1 MMKHDFGGKMMYKMV
16 VLDLDGTLLNDKK
29 QVSKRNVEIIN
40 KIQKE
45 KDVLFVIATGKNIK
59 DISYIIEM
67 VGEPIN
73 QYIIASN
80 GAIIKDNVKNDYL
93 LKRYLGKEQVIKVID
108 LYKKFHLQG
117 ILHTDKGTLT
127 DGKRE
132 VETNPN
138 TQLIQELKK
147 HYIENPISTTS
158 MFTLCGE
165 PSDLRKMKEEL
176 DINFTDLEATDICH
190 FIMDTGRERYETA
203 YIDVMKKNAT
213 KANAIKILADY
224 LQICKEDIVI
234 MGDGANDI
242 SMFEMSGYKIA
253 MGNADENLKKKAD
266 FITDNN
272 NEDGVA
278 KALEEIFYGIGKGE
292 SKILPIP

>member
-1 MMKHDFGGKMMYKMV
+1 MYKMV

-40 KIQKE
+40 QIYQE
-45 KDVLFVIATGKNIK
+45 KNVLFVIATGQNIK
-59 DISYIIEM
+59 NISYIIET
-67 VGEPIN
+67 VGEAIN

-80 GAIIKDNVKNDYL
+80 GAIIKDNVKNDFL
-93 LKRYLGKEQVIKVID
+93 LERYLKQEEVIKVIE
-108 LYKKFHLQG
+108 LYKKLHLRG

-127 DGKRE
+127 EGKKE
-132 VETNPN
+132 VETNSN
-138 TQLIQELKK
+138 IQLVQDLKK
-147 HYIENPISTTS
+147 YYIENPISTTS

-165 PSDLRKMKEEL
+165 SSDLRKMKEEL
-176 DINFTDLEATDICH
+176 DITFSDLEATDICH
-190 FIMDTGRERYETA
+190 FVVDTGKDYYETD
-203 YIDVMKKNAT
+203 YIDVIKKNAT

-224 LQICKEDIVI
+224 LQIHKEDIVI

-266 FITDNN
+266 FVTDNN
-272 NEDGVA
+272 NQDGVA
-278 KALEEIFYGIGKGE
+278 KALEEIFYKRE
-292 SKILPIP
+292 QACT